1 MSQCYNIFMEIQAP
15 LLVLAIAIIIDL
27 AFGEMPNTLHPV
39 VWIGSLIRKTTRICE
54 HAARKSQKPQKYLCG
69 LALALIVISCAA
81 AVGMLLNVLDSHH
94 RIAGIVVTAYF
105 LKSTFSIRSL
115 VSSSNLIRRD
125 ISAND
130 SVGARR
136 DLTALVSRDASGLD
150 EPKIA
155 SAAIESTAENFVDS
169 ILSPILYF
177 ALFGIAGALV
187 YKAINTL
194 DSMVGYRNERFM
206 EIGFV
211 SAKLDDVVNWIPA
224 RLSVIFILL
233 ASIRFSPRS
242 ALRVCLRDHAL
253 PASPNSGYP
262 MAMVAGALSCRLE
275 KPGSYVLGG
284 EYPDPT
290 GEHIRHANWV
300 VLVATFF
307 LVAVV
312 AVGLAVL

>member
-1 MSQCYNIFMEIQAP
+1 MEVQVP
-15 LLVLAIAIIIDL
+15 LLVLAIAITIDV

-39 VWIGSLIRKTTRICE
+39 VWIGSLIQRITIVCE
-54 HAARKSQKPQKYLCG
+54 RATRKSHTSQKYLCG
-69 LALALIVISCAA
+69 LALALICISCAA
-81 AVGMLLNVLDSHH
+81 VTGIMLNVLTSQYQ
-94 RIAGIVVTAYF
+94 IAGIFVTAYF

-115 VSSSNLIRRD
+115 VSSSLLICREL
-125 ISAND
+125 SVND
-130 SVGARR
+130 VVGARS
-136 DLTALVSRDASGLD
+136 DLIALVSRDASGLN
-150 EPKIA
+150 EPQIA

-177 ALFGIAGALV
+177 ALFGIPGALV

-194 DSMVGYRNERFM
+194 DSMVGYKNERFS

-224 RLSVIFILL
+224 RLSVIFLL
-233 ASIRFSPRS
+233 LPSFLFSPQS

-262 MAMVAGALSCRLE
+262 MAIVAGALCCRLE

-284 EYPDPT
+284 EYPDPS
-290 GEHIRHANWV
+290 GEQIRQANRIIV
-300 VLVATFF
+300 GAAFLLVAV
-307 LVAVV
+307 VAVV

>member
-1 MSQCYNIFMEIQAP
+1 MEIHAP

-39 VWIGSLIRKTTRICE
+39 VWIGSLIQKTTRICE
-54 HAARKSQKPQKYLCG
+54 QAAQKLQKSQKMQKRQKYLCG
-69 LALALIVISCAA
+69 LVLALICISCAA
-81 AVGMLLNVLDSHH
+81 AFGMLLNVLTSHYP
-94 RIAGIVVTAYF
+94 ITGIVITAYF

-115 VSSSNLIRRD
+115 VSSSNLIYREL
-125 ISAND
+125 SAND

-136 DLTALVSRDASGLD
+136 DLIALVSRDASGLD

-177 ALFGIAGALV
+177 ALFGIPGALA

-194 DSMVGYRNERFM
+194 DSMVGYKNERFM

-211 SAKLDDVVNWIPA
+211 SAKLDDAVNWIPA

-253 PASPNSGYP
+253 PASPNSGFP

-290 GEHIRHANWV
+290 PRQIIQANWIV
-300 VLVATFF
+300 LMATVLLVAG
-307 LVAVV
+307 V
-312 AVGLAVL
+312 AVGLVVL

>member
-1 MSQCYNIFMEIQAP
+1 MEVQAP
-15 LLVLAIAIIIDL
+15 LLVLAIAITIDL

-39 VWIGSLIRKTTRICE
+39 VWIGSLIQKTTMICE
-54 HAARKSQKPQKYLCG
+54 QVAQKSQKLRKYLCG
-69 LALALIVISCAA
+69 LVLTLIVISCAA
-81 AVGMLLNVLDSHH
+81 AFGMLLNVLASHH
-94 RIAGIVVTAYF
+94 QITGIVVTAYF

-125 ISAND
+125 LSAND
-130 SVGARR
+130 LKSARS
-136 DLTALVSRDASGLD
+136 DLTSLVSRDASGLD

-177 ALFGIAGALV
+177 ALFGIPGALV

-194 DSMVGYRNERFM
+194 DSMVGYQNERFR

-224 RLSVIFILL
+224 RLSVIFIFF
-233 ASIRFSPRS
+233 ASVPYNPAA
-242 ALRVCLRDHAL
+242 ALRTCLRDHAL
-253 PASPNSGYP
+253 PASPNSGFP

-300 VLVATFF
+300 VLVATFL
-307 LVAVV
+307 LVVV
-312 AVGLAVL
+312 VGAWHWICGATL